1 MHVRVVTVRTR
12 RLGAALLFPALLL
25 AASCSDVTGNSADA
39 APDSPAWEAALRL
52 VREDFPG
59 VPQMTTARLA
69 ELLEQEP
76 PSVLLLDARRLEEYE
91 VGHLRAAVHADGLD
105 AALAARG
112 AHGREGTVVVYCS
125 VGYRSAELAERL
137 IATGVDNVFNLE
149 GSLFR
154 WANEDRP
161 VHRGAERVFAVHPYD
176 DDWASLLDRRY
187 WPP

>member
-1 MHVRVVTVRTR
+1 MHVRVVTVRAR
-12 RLGAALLFPALLL
+12 RLGAALLPALLL
-25 AASCSDVTGNSADA
+25 AASCSDVTGNFADA

-76 PSVLLLDARRLEEYE
+76 PSVLLLDARSRGEYE
-91 VGHLRAAVHADGLD
+91 VGHLRGAVHADSLD
-105 AALAARG
+105 TALAARS
-112 AHGREGTVVVYCS
+112 AHAASTVVVYCS
-125 VGYRSAELAERL
+125 VGYRSSELAEWL

-154 WANEDRP
+154 WANEGRP